1 MNFDDDEAD
10 LMDNGLSEFTKYEDY
25 LDAQMSDDA
34 LFYLEDKELAR
45 QLIEQGVHGQGEI
58 LNREDFEKKQEAYF
72 LARK

>member
-25 LDAQMSDDA
+25 LDSQMTEDE
-34 LFYLEDKELAR
+34 LFYLEDVELAR

-58 LNREDFEKKQEAYF
+58 LNRE
-72 LARK
+72 